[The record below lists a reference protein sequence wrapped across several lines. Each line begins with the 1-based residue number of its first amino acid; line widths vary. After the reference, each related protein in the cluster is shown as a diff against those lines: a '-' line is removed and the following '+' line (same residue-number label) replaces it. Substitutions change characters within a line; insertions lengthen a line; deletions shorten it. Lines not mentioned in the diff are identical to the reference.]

1 MRLPKKEMLICY
13 VIFIYYLFAPGKC
26 RFVMN
31 LISGI
36 FGIRV
41 DDEVCAYKYIH
52 ASVVYDFR
60 MCYIMSYFYMLDE
73 LFHGMPPQLSYT

>member
-1 MRLPKKEMLICY
+1 
-13 VIFIYYLFAPGKC
+13 
-26 RFVMN
+26 MN

-41 DDEVCAYKYIH
+41 DDEVCAHKYIH
-52 ASVVYDFR
+52 ASVVYDFK

-73 LFHGMPPQLSYT
+73 LFHDMPP